1 MPMLPPIS
9 TAPHHATL
17 TTRGAEPWTTTR
29 SVFDRYNIV
38 DEADLHDGVQK
49 LQEARPAS
57 GVRFEY
63 YLKGPLDALFED

>member
-1 MPMLPPIS
+1 MPERVIMSI
-9 TAPHHATL
+9 TGHKA
-17 TTRGAEPWTTTR
+17 R

-49 LQEARPAS
+49 LQEVRAAS

-63 YLKGPLDALFED
+63 YLQRATGCAL